1 MKIGVVTDC
10 LKLPLEQALLTA
22 RRLGIDGVQIYATT
36 GIFNP
41 EELTS
46 ERKEFYR
53 TLLKENGLEIS
64 ALCGDMGGYGFE
76 IEADNAIRI
85 SKTKRI

>member
-10 LKLPLEQALLTA
+10 LKLSLEQALLTA

-36 GIFNP
+36 GVFNP

-85 SKTKRI
+85 RKT